1 MTRMYDRVRRFF
13 DYLSDKKVAFVGVGV
28 TNTGIIKLL
37 AGKGIAVTVC
47 ERKTREQLGALG
59 DELEAL
65 GVTLKLGPEH
75 LQDIQADVIFRAPGV
90 RYLGPEL
97 VDYRRR
103 GVAVTS
109 EMEVFFA
116 LCPAPIVAVT
126 GSDGKT
132 TTTTIISE
140 LLKAAGRKVYLG
152 GNIGVA
158 LLPLIEEIREEDI
171 CVVELSSFQLMSMR
185 RARRYRSSPTSP
197 PTTWMCTGTCR
208 STSTPRKTSCCT
220 KTPSPAAC

>member
-1 MTRMYDRVRRFF
+1 MYDRVRHFF

-28 TNTGIIKLL
+28 NNTGIIKLL

-171 CVVELSSFQLMSMR
+171 
-185 RARRYRSSPTSP
+185 
-197 PTTWMCTGTCR
+197 
-208 STSTPRKTSCCT
+208 
-220 KTPSPAAC
+220 